1 VVNDSEAVVA
11 LFASAVA
18 LFAAAVALFVTAGR
32 SSRNRGDDK

>member
-1 VVNDSEAVVA
+1 VNDSEAVVA